1 MGIDSAF
8 APDNTA
14 VYSRSAAPGPDR
26 DRREPLTASLS
37 PQEIQARAVGL
48 GTFALVLAGLAA
60 AAPILVGPS
69 ALRLVGTLLMVAGLL
84 EVLHAFRRVRQDV
97 QRSAYSSAGLTFL
110 MGLLVVSAPRWP
122 RLH

>member
-1 MGIDSAF
+1 MGIDLAF
-8 APDNTA
+8 ARITPRST
-14 VYSRSAAPGPDR
+14 SRSAAPGPDR

-37 PQEIQARAVGL
+37 PQRGPTRSGSASAPS
-48 GTFALVLAGLAA
+48 LVLADRRRRT
-60 AAPILVGPS
+60 PILVGPS

-84 EVLHAFRRVRQDV
+84 EALHAFRRVRQDV

-122 RLH
+122 RLR